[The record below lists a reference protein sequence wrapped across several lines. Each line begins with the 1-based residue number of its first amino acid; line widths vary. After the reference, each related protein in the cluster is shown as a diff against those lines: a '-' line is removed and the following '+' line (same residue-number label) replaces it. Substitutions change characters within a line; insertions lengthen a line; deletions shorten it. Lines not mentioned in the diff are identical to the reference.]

1 MALID
6 LKSNLKKSNVY
17 KDTPGGGNSG
27 LPYIKQGLPED
38 SPEGEYLAGIA
49 RSSLDTDIRGGIYST
64 VASTEDTIRISRFL
78 NDFPRGALFT
88 SKQIGLQK
96 SNPLIETEQRGSAI
110 NTQVY
115 SNSNLLAQIALQG
128 TGEHVPRAG
137 FNTNDLLQDRNKY
150 ESIVKGNDNTG
161 KNRLVTLYNSKISLD
176 SNYVAIPSDLNKLGI
191 SSDDN
196 TLFDYVGGPGSSY
209 GDGNTLIERAVNT
222 NESWERYKTAG
233 YFTSEYFPKDT
244 LTFENRLLDNPY
256 LSQIIVSNK
265 FNKYLKG
272 IFAPTK
278 KYYVE
283 ELPTTPQSVQY
294 NLDPEKDITDAQS
307 FASQVKKFKTN
318 VFTIDNPTGFDNRL
332 DDDFDTTSQQSSPDF
347 IRPVKYLDLDTISVN
362 NKFGNTMAY
371 DSLLAIRSSDG
382 SKKGPLQE
390 VIDFRSSSINP
401 NDPVR
406 SQARNYNDPL
416 VNITTRVGIGNP
428 GARSREQRRYIN
440 DVAFNNGQDKVNM
453 IPLYTDATNP
463 FETSEYGTIGDK
475 SARDLIKFAFEV
487 IDNNNPTNT
496 TKVYFRAFLTNFSDN
511 HGAEW
516 VGQKYMG
523 RGENLYAYQGFTREV
538 SFQFKVAAQSKQEM
552 MPLYQKLNYI
562 VSSLYPDYNSQGFM
576 RGNLHQLTIGEYFY
590 RTPGIITSM
599 NVTVDDN
606 YPWEI
611 KYNEPE
617 TDKGL
622 NSTDQ
627 FPSNF
632 NTNGSKEFQNSN
644 SDADMMELPQ
654 VLNVQVTFKPIL
666 NELPALSKH
675 RGEFSD
681 DRRGILISND
691 VGRQENFINRIGL
704 KFQRPPVDSEPE
716 IPPRVERT

>member
-49 RSSLDTDIRGGIYST
+49 RSSLDTDIRGGLYST

-128 TGEHVPRAG
+128 TGVHVPRAG

-222 NESWERYKTAG
+222 NESWETYKTAG
-233 YFTSEYFPKDT
+233 YSTSEYSPKDT
-244 LTFENRLLDNPY
+244 LTFENRLLDDPY
-256 LSQIIVSNK
+256 SSQLIASDK
-265 FNKYLKG
+265 FNSYLKG
-272 IFAPTK
+272 IFVPSPTYYLSPLKTPK
-278 KYYVE
+278 KV
-283 ELPTTPQSVQY
+283 LFNT
-294 NLDPEKDITDAQS
+294 DPEKEATNAQS
-307 FASQVKKFKTN
+307 FGTLIRNENIKVTYNPDPKYW
-318 VFTIDNPTGFDNRL
+318 DNKADTDS
-332 DDDFDTTSQQSSPDF
+332 DTTSQQSSPDF
-347 IRPVKYLDLDTISVN
+347 IRPVKFLDLDEISVN

-371 DSLLAIRSSDG
+371 DSLLNAKSSDG
-382 SKKGPLQE
+382 IKKGPLQE
-390 VIDFRSSSINP
+390 VIDFRKFTI
-401 NDPVR
+401 DPKDPAR
-406 SQARNYNDPL
+406 SQARNYADKF

-496 TKVYFRAFLTNFSDN
+496 TKVHFRAFLTNFSDN

-611 KYNEPE
+611 KYTEPE
-617 TDKGL
+617 ASGSTL
-622 NSTDQ
+622 NKTDQ

-632 NTNGSKEFQNSN
+632 NTNGTKEFQNSN

-716 IPPRVERT
+716 IPPRVEKA

>member
-1 MALID
+1 MALLD

-17 KDTPGGGNSG
+17 KDIPGGGNSG

-49 RSSLDTDIRGGIYST
+49 RSSLDTNIRGGLYST
-64 VASTEDTIRISRFL
+64 IASTEDTVRISRFL

-96 SNPLIETEQRGSAI
+96 SNPLIETEQRGDTI

-150 ESIVKGNDNTG
+150 ESIVTGNNNTG
-161 KNRLVTLYNSKISLD
+161 KNRLVTLYNSKINLD
-176 SNYVAIPSDLNKLGI
+176 PNYLKISSDLNKLGI
-191 SSDDN
+191 SSDEN

-209 GDGNTLIERAVNT
+209 GDGNTLIGRAVNT
-222 NESWERYKTAG
+222 NESWETYKISG
-233 YFTSEYFPKDT
+233 YSTSEYSPKDT
-244 LTFENRLLDNPY
+244 LTFENRLLDDPY
-256 LSQIIVSNK
+256 SSQLIASDR
-265 FNKYLKG
+265 FNNYLKG
-272 IFAPTK
+272 IFVPSPT
-278 KYYVE
+278 YYFS
-283 ELPTTPQSVQY
+283 PPKTPEKVSF
-294 NLDPEKDITDAQS
+294 NTDPEKEAANAQS
-307 FASQVKKFKTN
+307 FGTRIRNEKINVVYNPDPKYWDNKADTDSDTN
-318 VFTIDNPTGFDNRL
+318 
-332 DDDFDTTSQQSSPDF
+332 SQQASPDF

-371 DSLLAIRSSDG
+371 DSLLNAKSSDG
-382 SKKGPLQE
+382 DKKGPLKE
-390 VIDFRSSSINP
+390 VIDFRNFTI
-401 NDPVR
+401 DPKDPAR
-406 SQARNYNDPL
+406 SQARKYDDPL
-416 VNITTRVGIGNP
+416 INITTRVGIGNP
-428 GARSREQRRYIN
+428 GARTREQRKYIN

-463 FETSEYGTIGDK
+463 FETSKYGTTGDK
-475 SARDLIKFAFEV
+475 TARDLIKFAFEV
-487 IDNNNPTNT
+487 IDNDNPKNT
-496 TKVYFRAFLTNFSDN
+496 TKVHFRAFLTNFSDN
-511 HGAEW
+511 HSAEW

-538 SFQFKVAAQSKQEM
+538 GFQFKVAAQSKQEM
-552 MPLYQKLNYI
+552 MPLYQKLNNI

-599 NVTVDDN
+599 NITVDDN

-627 FPSNF
+627 FPSNL
-632 NTNGSKEFQNSN
+632 NKDGSKEFQNSN

-691 VGRQENFINRIGL
+691 IGRQENFINRIGL

-716 IPPRVERT
+716 IPPTVGRT

>member
-38 SPEGEYLAGIA
+38 SPAGEYLAGIA
-49 RSSLDTDIRGGIYST
+49 RSSLDFPLRGGTYST
-64 VASTEDTIRISRFL
+64 IASTEDTVRISRFL
-78 NDFPRGALFT
+78 NDFSRGTAFT

-96 SNPLIETEQRGSAI
+96 SNPLIETEQRGSTIGTDGLTIPTI
-110 NTQVY
+110 NTRVY
-115 SNSNLLAQIALQG
+115 SNSNLLAQVALQG

-150 ESIVKGNDNTG
+150 ESIVTGNNNTG
-161 KNRLVTLYNSKISLD
+161 KNRLVTLYNSKISFD
-176 SNYVAIPSDLNKLGI
+176 PNYIEIPSDLTKLGI
-191 SSDDN
+191 SSN
-196 TLFDYVGGPGSSY
+196 KNVLFNYGGGPGSSY
-209 GDGNTLIERAVNT
+209 GDGNTFIKRAVNT
-222 NESWERYKTAG
+222 NESWEIYKTSG
-233 YFTSEYFPKDT
+233 YSTSGYSPKDT
-244 LTFENRLLDNPY
+244 ITFENRLLDDPFQ
-256 LSQIIVSNK
+256 SQIITSDK
-265 FNKYLKG
+265 FNNYLKG
-272 IFAPTK
+272 IF
-278 KYYVE
+278 KYG
-283 ELPTTPQSVQY
+283 
-294 NLDPEKDITDAQS
+294 DPDPNYSE
-307 FASQVKKFKTN
+307 
-318 VFTIDNPTGFDNRL
+318 NRL
-332 DDDFDTTSQQSSPDF
+332 NGDNVDLERFISYQQTSQDF
-347 IRPVKYLDLDTISVN
+347 IRPLTVPTNMSTN

-371 DSLLAIRSSDG
+371 DKLLSAKSSNEII
-382 SKKGPLQE
+382 KGPLQE
-390 VIDFRSSSINP
+390 VIDFRSSSIDP
-401 NDPVR
+401 NDPAR
-406 SQARNYNDPL
+406 SQARNYNDQF

-428 GARSREQRRYIN
+428 GARSREQRKYIN
-440 DVAFNNGQDKVNM
+440 DVNNGIGQDKVNM

-463 FETSEYGTIGDK
+463 FETSKYGSKGDK

-487 IDNNNPTNT
+487 IDNDNPSNT
-496 TKVYFRAFLTNFSDN
+496 TKVHFRAFLTNFSDN

-516 VGQKYMG
+516 AGQKYMG

-562 VSSLYPDYNSQGFM
+562 VSSLYPDYSNQGFM

-599 NVTVDDN
+599 NITVDDN

-611 KYNEPE
+611 KYTEPE
-617 TDKGL
+617 TNKDL
-622 NSTDQ
+622 NATNQ
-627 FPSNF
+627 FPSYLNKD
-632 NTNGSKEFQNSN
+632 GSNEFQNSN

-666 NELPALSKH
+666 NELPSLSKH
-675 RGEFSD
+675 TSEWKD

-691 VGRQENFINRIGL
+691 VGKEENFINRIGF
-704 KFQRPPVDSEPE
+704 KFEKPPQAQLDEE
-716 IPPRVERT
+716 ITPVVTS